1 MISHIKQ
8 YMYAISSLVITSKY
22 VHVLNYPPP
31 PKKKKKK
38 KKKLN
43 LYFIHQPISTQ
54 NVASNNEAKCWYF
67 NNHRN
72 SVSTLEVGLPCTLSG
87 EYPPF
92 KNDITVKLCC
102 FVLYSFIV
110 PTVMKLGQIILDK
123 CAFSAII
130 IHYFQFPAILNLLT
144 ST

>member
-1 MISHIKQ
+1 MPFHHLSLLQ
-8 YMYAISSLVITSKY
+8 NMYMYSIT
-22 VHVLNYPPP
+22 PPP